1 VSTSAFRD
9 VREAKTAVMYGAGNI
24 GRGFIG
30 QLMSESGYEVVF
42 VDLDEAL
49 VARLNADRAYP
60 LRFVSN
66 SGAREIRVENVR
78 AVHALDRE
86 GVTKA
91 IAEASVMA
99 TAVGAP
105 ALPSIAVPVAGGLSR
120 RWSGGNLAPL
130 NILVCENLADAGG
143 YLRGLVA
150 AALDAGARARLD
162 ERVGF
167 VETSIGRMVPVMSP
181 EMQEGNPLRIWVEE
195 YAELPVDRDGF
206 RGAIPDI
213 RNMVPHRPFT
223 FHLQR
228 KLYIHNMGHALTA
241 YLGQRRGHRYVAQA
255 VGDPDVLTT
264 CRAAMMESAQALAR
278 EHRVALPELVAHVEN
293 LLDRFGNRALGDTLD
308 RVGRDLQRKLAPNDR
323 LIGALG
329 ACIRNG
335 VEPWAICA
343 GVAAAL
349 RFRDPVA
356 GPVSILLGERGPEAV
371 LEDVCRIARGSW
383 VWERVLEAYRSDS
396 PHASTP

>member
-1 VSTSAFRD
+1 VT
-9 VREAKTAVMYGAGNI
+9 KTAVMYGAGNI

-30 QLMSESGYEVVF
+30 QLLSESGYEVVF
-42 VDLDEAL
+42 VDIDDAL
-49 VARLNADRAYP
+49 VARLNSERAYP

-66 SGAREIRVENVR
+66 SGARELRVENVR
-78 AVHALDRE
+78 AVRALDGA
-86 GVTKA
+86 GVAKA

-105 ALPSIAVPVAGGLSR
+105 ALPSIGTAIGGGLSR
-120 RWSGGNLAPL
+120 RWADGNLVPL
-130 NILVCENLADAGG
+130 NILICENLAGAGG
-143 YLRGLVA
+143 VLRTLVA
-150 AALDAGARARLD
+150 AALDERERAFLD

-181 EMQEGNPLRIWVEE
+181 EMQEGDPLRIWAEG
-195 YAELPVDRDGF
+195 YAKLPVDRDGF

-213 RNMVPHRPFT
+213 RNMVPHRPFA

-241 YLGQRRGHRYVAQA
+241 YLGQQRGYRLVAQA
-255 VGDPDVLTT
+255 VADPDVLAT

-278 EHRVALPELVAHVEN
+278 EHGVDLAQLVAHVED
-293 LLDRFGNRALGDTLD
+293 LLERFGNRALGDTLD
-308 RVGRDLQRKLAPNDR
+308 RVGRDLRRKLAPGDR

-329 ACIRNG
+329 ACLRNG
-335 VEPWAICA
+335 VEPRAICT

-371 LEDVCRIARGSW
+371 LEDLCGIAPGSW
-383 VWERVLEAYRSDS
+383 AWERILEAYAAAAPLAR
-396 PHASTP
+396 TP